1 MTLTLPPITAT
12 ATVTTMVAITTAFS
26 ATTILGFTKPITAI
40 ATLGAR
46 IAVTTLVVEDTA
58 LTIIPTTAITV
69 SRFMEVIEPIMI
81 EVTVAIETTAWE
93 IAKSR
98 AVAP

>member
-1 MTLTLPPITAT
+1 MTLTLPLITITAMDT
-12 ATVTTMVAITTAFS
+12 TTVVTTTVFS
-26 ATTILGFTKPITAI
+26 AIIILGFTKHITAI
-40 ATLGAR
+40 ATPGAR

-58 LTIIPTTAITV
+58 LTITPTIAITV
-69 SRFMEVIEPIMI
+69 SRFTEVIEPIMI